1 MKLLVLENTAEA
13 LCKGYIYRTTF
24 GIQTKK
30 SNLVRIK
37 KFEDIKH
44 RSFK

>member
-1 MKLLVLENTAEA
+1 MKLFLSAEA

-30 SNLVRIK
+30 LNLVRISSK
-37 KFEDIKH
+37 TLKIEA
-44 RSFK
+44 